1 MLITLIISFEK
12 HGNNVEHCTLK
23 SKLSFNDTCYCFA
36 TLFFFFCFFRCLQ
49 TVPAQTAIHEY
60 SVVNPPLVPTPL
72 L

>member
-36 TLFFFFCFFRCLQ
+36 TQIFFFAVSSDVYKLFLPKLQ
-49 TVPAQTAIHEY
+49 SMNI
-60 SVVNPPLVPTPL
+60 LW
-72 L
+72 